1 LLFAEKVEKVAE
13 KVAEIEKVSRS
24 AKKLAEIGKLKN
36 KDAIRLGKIYNDKI
50 KRIKKIINSKEFRD
64 QVRKISQKIEKLNR

>member
-1 LLFAEKVEKVAE
+1 MLFAEKVEKVAQ
-13 KVAEIEKVSRS
+13 KVAEKVSRS
-24 AKKLAEIGKLKN
+24 AKRLAEIGKLKN
-36 KDAIRLGKIYNDKI
+36 KEDARRIGKIYNDKI